1 MKKLISLMLVLCL
14 LLCGCGGAGE
24 ESTDPSTEP
33 STQESTGEILQ
44 DATEETTEEATEEVT
59 EPEAPTYEN
68 PITGEALSE
77 EITTR
82 FVTVSIGN
90 TKDALPHCGLSQADM
105 VFEMYV
111 NGLTTRLFAL
121 YTDPTDV
128 FSIGSVRSHRY
139 PFTDLAIGYDTFS
152 ICSGGS
158 SPVLTDANRSDVDY
172 TIIHTEDANYYCFRD
187 QERLDADYA
196 WEHCL
201 FLIGESVYQLAEELD
216 IRTERD
222 MEKNY
227 GMTFAQGQALTEGE
241 TANTVTVTFHLSSN
255 YKDTVM
261 TYNAETGLY
270 AFSEYGMEMVDGNN
284 GQQVCFRNVFVL
296 FAETHTDGSGYHIP
310 DILGSGEGYFACDGY
325 MIPIQWHREKET
337 DTFTFT
343 LTDGTVL
350 NQGVGSSYVAIVPTQ
365 SSVTCE

>member
-1 MKKLISLMLVLCL
+1 MKKIISLLLVMSL
-14 LLCGCGGAGE
+14 LLCGCGDAGSE
-24 ESTDPSTEP
+24 PTDPSTDP
-33 STQESTGEILQ
+33 STQESTGEIIQ
-44 DATEETTEEATEEVT
+44 DNTEDTTEEVT
-59 EPEAPTYEN
+59 EEPTEPEPTYEN
-68 PITGEALSE
+68 PITGETCSQ

-90 TKDALPHCGLSQADM
+90 TADAMPHHGLSQADM

-139 PFTDLAIGYDTFS
+139 PFTDLAIGYDAFS

-158 SPVLTDANRSDVDY
+158 SPVLTDANRSIVDY

-201 FLIGESVYQLAEELD
+201 FLIGESVYKLAEDLG
-216 IRTERD
+216 IRTTRD
-222 MEKNY
+222 MEKDY

-255 YKDTVM
+255 YKDSIM
-261 TYNAETGLY
+261 TYNADTGLY
-270 AFSEYGMEMVDGNN
+270 EFAEYGTDVVDGNN
-284 GQQVCFRNVFVL
+284 GKQVAFRNVFVL
-296 FAETHTDGSGYHIP
+296 FAPTHTDESGYHIP

-325 MIPIQWHREKET
+325 MIPIQWHRENET

-343 LTDGTVL
+343 LEDGTPL
-350 NQGVGSSYVAIVPTQ
+350 AQGVGASYVAIVPTQ
-365 SSVTCE
+365 SSVSCE